1 MKRCF
6 LALALM
12 CIIAP
17 SAPGG
22 VILSTS
28 NPPGAPLDMAAGSV
42 SAPMDL
48 IAASSTG
55 TDTMAGWN
63 VSLLI
68 VPQASA
74 LGTLTFHD
82 PGTFQNPAN
91 PAPNPPDYIFTSGT
105 GILTTNSGSA
115 LMAGDTD
122 QSGGT
127 LVPLAPGA
135 NLLQLDFAATS
146 NASGLFGIFAD
157 PANSQ
162 WTSPD
167 GSGGFNSNSFD
178 IPSEVPG
185 LRHIGDVYVVAVPE
199 PSALTLL
206 LVGIGILG
214 VSYGWRSLASLA
226 AIVVTA
232 RLGRGP

>member
-1 MKRCF
+1 M
-6 LALALM
+6 
-12 CIIAP
+12 
-17 SAPGG
+17 
-22 VILSTS
+22 STG
-28 NPPGAPLDMAAGSV
+28 NPPGSPLDMGAGSV

-68 VPQASA
+68 APHAGA
-74 LGTLTFHD
+74 MGTLTFQD
-82 PGTFQNPAN
+82 PGTFQNPLN
-91 PAPNPPDYIFTSGT
+91 PAPNPPHYIFTSGT
-105 GILTTNSGSA
+105 GILTINSGSG

-127 LVPLAPGA
+127 LVPLAPVA
-135 NLLQLDFAATS
+135 NLLQMEFAATS
-146 NASGLFGIFAD
+146 NASGTFGIFAD

-178 IPSEVPG
+178 FPTESRG
-185 LRHIGDVYVVAVPE
+185 LRHIGDVFVLAVPE
-199 PSALTLL
+199 PAALILFC
-206 LVGIGILG
+206 VGLG
-214 VSYGWRSLASLA
+214 VLSVGYRAQK
-226 AIVVTA
+226 
-232 RLGRGP
+232 RGRES